1 MKKRVTYILYK
12 KIDLEDDFELLKVA
26 EFTNSEEADKACQL
40 LNRQADEGT
49 TYFSLLEDKSDLLS
63 VGL

>member
-26 EFTNSEEADKACQL
+26 EFKNSEEADKACQL

-49 TYFSLLEDKSDLLS
+49 TYFSLLENKSDLLS
-63 VGL
+63 FGL